1 MAATMI
7 LAAEKIPRALAA
19 LVRACIPLAHAIRD
33 LSRAIRSE
41 TAGKGDAVNDTA
53 DRTTAAIDPSPLP
66 CDHMTGKQLRTQG
79 PQGDR

>member
-33 LSRAIRSE
+33 LSQAIRSD
-41 TAGKGDAVNDTA
+41 TAGKGDAVNDTT
-53 DRTTAAIDPSPLP
+53 DRTIAAINRSRLP
-66 CDHMTGKQLRTQG
+66 YDHMTGESNSGTLA
-79 PQGDR
+79 QGDR